1 MTKQIS
7 KRAARR
13 KKAQQKIPFWP
24 FGLGFT
30 LLIAALFFIPQKEN
44 SAPLPQEPSS
54 IPAEVN
60 YPAPELTLENLN
72 GGTESLADFLG
83 KVTLVNNWATWCPP
97 CKAELPTLVAFYNDH
112 AAEGFVI
119 IGIEAGDPANQVA
132 PFVEQFQITYPIWLD
147 PNHLSG
153 KAFGN
158 SNLPNSYVIDRTGT
172 IRLAWTGQIS
182 REMLERYVTPLLA
195 EE

>member
-60 YPAPELTLENLN
+60 YRRA
-72 GGTESLADFLG
+72 
-83 KVTLVNNWATWCPP
+83 
-97 CKAELPTLVAFYNDH
+97 
-112 AAEGFVI
+112 
-119 IGIEAGDPANQVA
+119 
-132 PFVEQFQITYPIWLD
+132 
-147 PNHLSG
+147 
-153 KAFGN
+153 
-158 SNLPNSYVIDRTGT
+158 RTGAGKPE
-172 IRLAWTGQIS
+172 RRDRVAGRFS
-182 REMLERYVTPLLA
+182 RQGDARQQLGDVVSALQSGTAHAGGVL
-195 EE
+195 